1 MNTLYHLCQISS
13 VLPGVCYNCSQMS
26 GELPPPLFD
35 MPEEPKVRQP
45 IVFPEPEL
53 AQSRITGILETA
65 CDTDIDKGATWYFDV
80 NKLCEEMA
88 KGSELKHITPVHV
101 AGIIAALSPM
111 RSWPDNINKARDAV
125 DTGIARGLGHTV
137 ETATTIWHG
146 FDPEIVISRT
156 GNNPKVYSFFKN
168 IAYPETS
175 DDVTIDRHM
184 WNLLFDDLG
193 VVEKAGLR
201 FKGREYQW
209 AASQFRTVASGFDL
223 LPHQLQAISWL
234 AWRRKQGIVDG
245 SDDSVQLELS
255 LI

>member
-1 MNTLYHLCQISS
+1 
-13 VLPGVCYNCSQMS
+13 MS
-26 GELPPPLFD
+26 GELPPQLFD
-35 MPEEPKVRQP
+35 MPVEPKVRHL

-53 AQSRITGILETA
+53 AQSRITSVFEEA
-65 CDTDIDKGATWYFDV
+65 CDTDFAKGSTWYFDV
-80 NKLCEEMA
+80 NKLCREIA
-88 KGSELKHITPVHV
+88 DSSDFTHITPIHV

-111 RSWPDNINKARDAV
+111 RSWTDNINKAREAV
-125 DTGIARGLGHTV
+125 WSGAARGLGHTV
-137 ETATTIWHG
+137 ETTSIIWHG

-201 FKGREYQW
+201 FKDREYKW
-209 AASQFRTVASGFDL
+209 AAAQFRQVASEIDL

-255 LI
+255 LA

>member
-1 MNTLYHLCQISS
+1 
-13 VLPGVCYNCSQMS
+13 
-26 GELPPPLFD
+26 
-35 MPEEPKVRQP
+35 
-45 IVFPEPEL
+45 
-53 AQSRITGILETA
+53 
-65 CDTDIDKGATWYFDV
+65 
-80 NKLCEEMA
+80 
-88 KGSELKHITPVHV
+88 
-101 AGIIAALSPM
+101 M
-111 RSWPDNINKARDAV
+111 RK
-125 DTGIARGLGHTV
+125 
-137 ETATTIWHG
+137 TTSIIWHG

-201 FKGREYQW
+201 FKDREYKW
-209 AASQFRTVASGFDL
+209 AAAQFRQVASEIDL

-255 LI
+255 LA